1 MEQIIKRLKFQDVID
16 TTFIYFFN
24 RKRNQHSI
32 LTVTLSLGI
41 NIFILILFLL
51 GLNDL
56 INHNNPDVNFAKMK
70 NGISPNLAYNTKE
83 LLFSIGIRDKN
94 HTFINDPTIA
104 SIKAFYHIKINQ
116 DKFIALQ
123 NEMTF
128 INCST
133 THNIY
138 QNLDIE
144 NYYISNSIEQ
154 YLCFNYSTPVIVG
167 GRYGTTFY
175 GNLVFYIIK
184 CQNGTKEGTICKSNE
199 EINEKIQDGWVQTN
213 YISSYVDYNNYN
225 NPIGYMIDGPYAK
238 LDVNINKITY
248 IYFSQIKTETNSGWI
263 FPSKSLVYST
273 EVDYTQ
279 SDINIVKNDGI
290 IATIYVCPSD
300 DLKYYLRKYTKIQNI
315 AASVGGMFNGLY
327 LIATYIIKYFC
338 TYKYDIEFAN
348 SLFFFSFENFNKNM
362 KKPKIYG
369 KNLFKIESKNNG
381 SENSISKLGMLNQL
395 SDLKLSINKNIKKNN
410 FYQFK
415 LNVRDL
421 FRLALDKIT
430 KKGKFLK
437 KEYRII
443 KHEIINYSDFINIGK
458 NIIEVEKIKKVL
470 DGQFDKSCLFN
481 QNKKTIVLNEKYLKY
496 STYFRISKFLG
507 KTQYEI

>member
-1 MEQIIKRLKFQDVID
+1 
-16 TTFIYFFN
+16 
-24 RKRNQHSI
+24 
-32 LTVTLSLGI
+32 
-41 NIFILILFLL
+41 
-51 GLNDL
+51 
-56 INHNNPDVNFAKMK
+56 
-70 NGISPNLAYNTKE
+70 
-83 LLFSIGIRDKN
+83 
-94 HTFINDPTIA
+94 
-104 SIKAFYHIKINQ
+104 
-116 DKFIALQ
+116 
-123 NEMTF
+123 
-128 INCST
+128 
-133 THNIY
+133 
-138 QNLDIE
+138 
-144 NYYISNSIEQ
+144 
-154 YLCFNYSTPVIVG
+154 
-167 GRYGTTFY
+167 
-175 GNLVFYIIK
+175 
-184 CQNGTKEGTICKSNE
+184 
-199 EINEKIQDGWVQTN
+199 
-213 YISSYVDYNNYN
+213 
-225 NPIGYMIDGPYAK
+225 
-238 LDVNINKITY
+238 
-248 IYFSQIKTETNSGWI
+248 
-263 FPSKSLVYST
+263 
-273 EVDYTQ
+273 
-279 SDINIVKNDGI
+279 
-290 IATIYVCPSD
+290 
-300 DLKYYLRKYTKIQNI
+300 
-315 AASVGGMFNGLY
+315 
-327 LIATYIIKYFC
+327 
-338 TYKYDIEFAN
+338 
-348 SLFFFSFENFNKNM
+348 M